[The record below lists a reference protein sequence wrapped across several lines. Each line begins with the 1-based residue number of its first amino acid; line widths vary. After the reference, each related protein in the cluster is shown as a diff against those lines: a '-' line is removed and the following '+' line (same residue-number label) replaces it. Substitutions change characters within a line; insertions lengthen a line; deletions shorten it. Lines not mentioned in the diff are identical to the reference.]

1 MAPLRRS
8 LLLQW
13 CPQSSS
19 YERAPRRDPLY
30 PKRHLESSC
39 RGCHPRGGCHPKKKL
54 IFQSLSPKSSWQFS
68 SIIAA
73 CHRQSTCRSPSSTQ
87 QSLSLQNKECTGQ
100 RWEAKLSAWFLPSS
114 TSHCITWFAK
124 LIIRIISCVLDQIQI
139 HPVFQTECFFV
150 KLSRLNLLLYK
161 FQSWPGL

>member
-39 RGCHPRGGCHPKKKL
+39 RGCHPRGGCHPKKSWYSNPYL
-54 IFQSLSPKSSWQFS
+54 QNQADSSQALSQHVTGSQL
-68 SIIAA
+68 AG
-73 CHRQSTCRSPSSTQ
+73 RRLSTQ